1 MNRTSEPA
9 SAKGGFAE
17 GWRAAVVELAISYA
31 VNHPIRLDCLA
42 ILIVRIAS
50 ASEIAK
56 ELGIGTSAAAHHVA
70 ELHKDGVI
78 EYVKTEVGGSRRG
91 ASEHFYRATALPEV
105 TEEDWLVMPRDG
117 RRQMAGR
124 VLQAIVAQSLAGLR
138 CQTMESDDR
147 LHLGWQAIEVDEE
160 GEDEVAGL
168 LEETSERFKQIKAR
182 NRARLKDKGAD
193 GTIRIVATMG
203 FYRADPAEW
212 PGRPEPL

>member
-1 MNRTSEPA
+1 MQKPSEPA

-56 ELGIGTSAAAHHVA
+56 ELGISTSAAAHHIA

-78 EYVKTEVGGSRRG
+78 EYIRTEVGGSRRG

-138 CQTMESDDR
+138 CQTMECDDR

-168 LEETSERFKQIKAR
+168 LEETSERFKQVKAR
-182 NRARLKDKGAD
+182 NRSRLEDEDKD

-203 FYRADPAEW
+203 FYRADPGEW

>member
-1 MNRTSEPA
+1 MDQPSEPA

-42 ILIVRIAS
+42 ILIVRVAS

-78 EYVKTEVGGSRRG
+78 EYVRTEVGGSRRG

-105 TEEDWLVMPRDG
+105 TEEDWLVMPREG

-168 LEETSERFKQIKAR
+168 LEETSERFKQVKTR
-182 NRARLKDKGAD
+182 NQSRLKVKSKKG
-193 GTIRIVATMG
+193 TVRIVATMG
-203 FYRADPAEW
+203 FYRADPGEW